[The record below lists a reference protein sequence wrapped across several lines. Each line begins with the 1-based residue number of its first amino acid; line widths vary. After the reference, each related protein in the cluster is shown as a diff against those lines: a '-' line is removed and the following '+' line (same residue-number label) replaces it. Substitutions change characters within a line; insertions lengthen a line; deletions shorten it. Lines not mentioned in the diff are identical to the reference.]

1 MELRKEIKERR
12 RFHGRHLVFEDTKP
26 RVYSHIKTDRA
37 LARKYVK
44 KKNSVLE
51 VDTQP
56 KQSVNIVKTK
66 SAQESSHGMTHEEGG
81 WPAHIAEEVTI
92 ENTQRIRKRIVASE
106 DFVKSVKAAAVKVN
120 YCANQNIAIDIYE
133 EYFDSEKGDDNLNKS
148 ETYLKEVCNLV
159 DPSVKSR
166 TVIDISWSKM
176 DAERIVCAYCN
187 PAFSS
192 TASDENWQAYTWNLV
207 NVNTPELELIPQSQ
221 IRSVKLRHNGQ
232 EVLSGLKNGTLSIF
246 DIRNGSHPVSA
257 SSIDCS
263 HEESVRQVDWLS
275 AQGGFECVSISTD
288 GNICFWDSRRLNS
301 PIQKNLL
308 RCPKISFNPPR
319 GAIGGMPGGGARRGG
334 GSLNRTLLKF
344 LAPFSHKRIS
354 QYSGSILAG
363 TCIAVPSTSTGRC
376 DIIAGTETGLL
387 LSCSG
392 KTSSNSNSNARS
404 SLFHSEENVDAGNNG
419 HIGSNDR
426 SPARSRSSMN
436 GSAMVQEQMID
447 SLFIGHLSSVLS
459 VSRNSCY
466 PNIFLS
472 TGDWST
478 RVWSTDLPCHI
489 ASTSY
494 GAYQTTCAMWSP
506 TKVDTFFVTNENG
519 MLQAW
524 NYGTMEEKCVYEKK
538 VSSASTASLAMS
550 YDGQNAAV
558 GDTMGRTTILNV
570 SSNLCQKSSQAE
582 EEFLK
587 TISRR
592 ISTVGAHARH
602 ARRQAETSQ
611 NSENFLSGNSDYY
624 DIDLEV
630 NVESGASQE
639 TKLDSTK
646 PKETRMSKSLRS
658 DIDNLMNSF
667 NFEEIENEVDNF
679 YVNLVK
685 GNTRDT

>member
-56 KQSVNIVKTK
+56 KQGVNIVKTK
-66 SAQESSHGMTHEEGG
+66 SAQESSRGMTHEEGG
-81 WPAHIAEEVTI
+81 WPAHIAEEVTV
-92 ENTQRIRKRIVASE
+92 ENTQRIRKRVVASE
-106 DFVKSVKAAAVKVN
+106 DFVQSVKAAAVKVN
-120 YCANQNIAIDIYE
+120 YCVNQNIAIDIYE

-301 PIQKNLL
+301 PIQKKSAALSKNLVQSTSWCNRWHARRWRKARRRQL
-308 RCPKISFNPPR
+308 EPDPPKI
-319 GAIGGMPGGGARRGG
+319 
-334 GSLNRTLLKF
+334 

-404 SLFHSEENVDAGNNG
+404 SLFHSEENVDAGNDG

-426 SPARSRSSMN
+426 SPARSRSSVN

-570 SSNLCQKSSQAE
+570 SSNLSQKSNQAE

-587 TISRR
+587 TMCLDVYRLLVR
-592 ISTVGAHARH
+592 MQDTLVGKQRPLKIAKILYR
-602 ARRQAETSQ
+602 ETLITTTS
-611 NSENFLSGNSDYY
+611 
-624 DIDLEV
+624 I
-630 NVESGASQE
+630 
-639 TKLDSTK
+639 
-646 PKETRMSKSLRS
+646 LR
-658 DIDNLMNSF
+658 
-667 NFEEIENEVDNF
+667 
-679 YVNLVK
+679 
-685 GNTRDT
+685 